1 MCGSLL
7 LVISLLIVTR
17 SGLLVQAKSSWLE
30 AFRFRIV
37 FQVHAG
43 ATGRKLTCSSS
54 FFFPPSPFT
63 SMLVLLTR
71 KQAHA
76 RIHRA
81 EGAIDWAGVCFLDTW
96 FYDFFL
102 KGNGFMKIDW
112 TKLATAYRKWK
123 HIYIYIIILP
133 QDLMRMQW
141 CRQEWVPRREKGE
154 ATSCKERHKTHII
167 QDFIHFRPPRWK

>member
-1 MCGSLL
+1 M
-7 LVISLLIVTR
+7 ISLLIVTR
-17 SGLLVQAKSSWLE
+17 SGLLVQAKSSSLE

-37 FQVHAG
+37 FQVHTRA
-43 ATGRKLTCSSS
+43 AGRKLTCSSS
-54 FFFPPSPFT
+54 LQWQSYWG
-63 SMLVLLTR
+63 LTR
-71 KQAHA
+71 KQARA
-76 RIHRA
+76 RIHPSSW
-81 EGAIDWAGVCFLDTW
+81 GSHWLSWGLFLGHLVLW
-96 FYDFFL
+96 FFFL